1 MNIYYYIDGT
11 IEESEYRNYDKVLSN
26 LDGPAI
32 INKKTNFT
40 SYYVY
45 GKFLGVNLSAKLF
58 EKYKQIALK
67 EHVFK

>member
-1 MNIYYYIDGT
+1 MNIYHYIDGT
-11 IEESEYRNYDKVLSN
+11 IEKSAYRNDDKLLSN

-32 INKKTNFT
+32 INKETNYT
-40 SYYVY
+40 SYFVY